1 MLFKIPKGFRNN
13 IWWNIA
19 HIVATQQILLYRWS
33 GLPTRIDDNWIDRY
47 KKGTE
52 PNMEP
57 TEREID
63 QLSDYLINTV
73 NWAEDDYR
81 NGLFETYQQYIT
93 SVRVT
98 LSSVEDAINF
108 NNYHEGIHLGVIL
121 SQLKTL
127 GASVF

>member
-1 MLFKIPKGFRNN
+1 M
-13 IWWNIA
+13 A

-33 GLPTRIDDNWIDRY
+33 GLPTRIDDDIIDQY
-47 KKGTE
+47 KKGTK

-57 TEREID
+57 TEAEID

-73 NWAEDDYR
+73 KWAEDDYR
-81 NGLFETYQQYIT
+81 NGLFETYREYTT
-93 SVRVT
+93 SVKVT

-127 GASVF
+127 GVSVF